1 MTSMRRLF
9 RDRVT
14 AGLWVVLIAAALLV
28 QGVLA
33 SVAQGRMAAAAANPL
48 NVICSDHGA
57 GPISPAGDPREKSVD
72 CPCATLCRLAATA
85 MPAVLDE
92 PAVLITRHAP
102 ITAMLPM
109 RLADLSVAPPLD
121 LSAPPRAPP
130 SVSRS

>member
-14 AGLWVVLIAAALLV
+14 AGLWVVLIAAALLL

-33 SVAQGRMAAAAANPL
+33 SVVQGRMAAAAADPL
-48 NVICSDHGA
+48 NVICSDHGT
-57 GPISPAGDPREKSVD
+57 GPISPAGDPRDKSVD

-85 MPAVLDE
+85 MPAVLGE
-92 PAVLITRHAP
+92 PAALVVQYSAISAAP
-102 ITAMLPM
+102 LL

-130 SVSRS
+130 SVSPS